1 MSNSECGLVPDTTVT
16 SGMFAFFTAA
26 NCASASIGLPM
37 HRMRPSTLAWIIAS
51 ICSVCLGRL
60 PSELSCCTVQPS
72 FFAASAAEFEQR
84 ACVSADIWNAMMPSL
99 NALADEREQ
108 RTR

>member
-1 MSNSECGLVPDTTVT
+1 
-16 SGMFAFFTAA
+16 MFAFFTAA

-99 NALADEREQ
+99 NALADDASSQ
-108 RTR
+108 RDGANDEFVQHDIPP